1 MNKKIT
7 KPVHSVI
14 EHDEYFYR
22 HPEMY
27 RTNLDDELSD
37 ADEFDPNDDN
47 GKKCI
52 AQLSYAIHFLVK

>member
-1 MNKKIT
+1 MTKQELKRSDKMNKKIT
-7 KPVHSVI
+7 KPIHSVV

-37 ADEFDPNDDN
+37 TDEFDTTDDE
-47 GKKCI
+47 
-52 AQLSYAIHFLVK
+52 

>member
-22 HPEMY
+22 HPENYPMRMNLIQMMIMKKMY
-27 RTNLDDELSD
+27 STTFICYTFFS
-37 ADEFDPNDDN
+37 
-47 GKKCI
+47 
-52 AQLSYAIHFLVK
+52 

>member
-37 ADEFDPNDDN
+37 ADEFDPMMIM
-47 GKKCI
+47 KKMYSI
-52 AQLSYAIHFLVK
+52 

>member
-7 KPVHSVI
+7 KPVHFVI

-47 GKKCI
+47 EKN
-52 AQLSYAIHFLVK
+52 V

>member
-47 GKKCI
+47 EKMYSTTFICYTFF
-52 AQLSYAIHFLVK
+52 S

>member
-37 ADEFDPNDDN
+37 ADEFDPMMIM
-47 GKKCI
+47 KKCI
-52 AQLSYAIHFLVK
+52 AQLSYAIHF

>member
-37 ADEFDPNDDN
+37 ADEFDPNHDN
-47 GKKCI
+47 EKMYSTTFICYTFF
-52 AQLSYAIHFLVK
+52 S

>member
-22 HPEMY
+22 HPE
-27 RTNLDDELSD
+27 TNLDDELSD

-47 GKKCI
+47 EKN
-52 AQLSYAIHFLVK
+52 V